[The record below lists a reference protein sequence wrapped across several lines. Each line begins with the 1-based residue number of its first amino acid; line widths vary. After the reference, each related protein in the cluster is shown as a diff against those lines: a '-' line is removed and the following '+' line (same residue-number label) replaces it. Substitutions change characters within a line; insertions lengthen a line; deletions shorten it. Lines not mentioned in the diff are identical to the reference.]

1 MRPMTTVESRDAT
14 VATKGRRALRLLG
27 APHITVACLLWF
39 GVLTVWG
46 TLYQADPLHGLHG
59 AVQRFFHSWFFL
71 AGGVVPLP
79 GVQGTS
85 ALFLANLFASMLT
98 RFERPSRAIGLWIVH
113 VGLVVLFLGGLLS
126 RQYGRETTLVLADG
140 EKASMSV
147 SETGWE
153 IAVLTPGAEGRREVR
168 AYDVRNLRAGGSLAV
183 PGVPGSVGV
192 VRVIYAAVVS
202 PAAGLTPSPE
212 QVTDA
217 PAASDPRM
225 DRPAVVLRAGDER
238 LVLLGE
244 GPAAV
249 LHLEGGGE
257 AHLLLRRARLPL
269 PVSVKLI
276 DFEKKFHP
284 NSGIARSFSSRVEV
298 DSGGRA
304 RDVTISMNRPY
315 RHGAFTF
322 FQSSYMDNPR
332 GPEVSIFAVSENHAR
347 LLPYAATLIM
357 FAGMA
362 VHYLPRRR
370 RT

>member
-1 MRPMTTVESRDAT
+1 MRFMIPAESRDA
-14 VATKGRRALRLLG
+14 ATATGGRRALHVLG
-27 APHITVACLLWF
+27 APHLTVACLLWF
-39 GVLTVWG
+39 AVLTVWG
-46 TLYQADPLHGLHG
+46 TLYQADPGHGLHG

-98 RFERPSRAIGLWIVH
+98 RFARPSRAIGLWTVH

-126 RQYGRETTLVLADG
+126 RRYGRETTLVLAEG

-147 SETGWE
+147 SETQWE
-153 IAVLTPGAEGRREVR
+153 IAVLTPGEGGRRDVR
-168 AYDVRNLRAGGSLAV
+168 AYDVRDLRAGRSLAV
-183 PGVPGSVGV
+183 PGAPGPIGV
-192 VRVIYAAVVS
+192 VRVLRSAAVS
-202 PAAGLTPSPE
+202 RAAGDTPSPE

-217 PAASDPRM
+217 PTAADPRM
-225 DRPAVVLRAGDER
+225 NRPAVVLRAGDER

-244 GPAAV
+244 GPAAG
-249 LHLEGGGE
+249 LRLEGGGE
-257 AHLLLRRARLPL
+257 AHLNLRRARLPL

-304 RDVTISMNRPY
+304 REVTISMNRPY

-322 FQSSYMDNPR
+322 FQSSYVDTPC
-332 GPEVSIFAVSENHAR
+332 GPEVSILAVSENHAR

-357 FAGMA
+357 FAGMV